1 MIVKCLTYYIYLPHD
16 TKSPAL
22 SKLSLVCAS
31 SSHHHL
37 SIYPCLAYLSVH
49 GNEAP
54 VLNIPPQLEDADFA
68 VFK

>member
-1 MIVKCLTYYIYLPHD
+1 
-16 TKSPAL
+16 
-22 SKLSLVCAS
+22 
-31 SSHHHL
+31 L